1 MKAWV
6 KKEAFLKYTK
16 SGMLKSWAL
25 NNFNDSVLGST
36 SLQAILNDNGVDLC
50 RVTFRPWFIHGCRVK
65 VDFPLDQISVD
76 HPLFKHSVRLD
87 KLVQILAILSEK

>member
-6 KKEAFLKYTK
+6 KKETFLKHTK

-25 NNFNDSVLGST
+25 NNFNSGVPGTT
-36 SLQAILNDNGVDLC
+36 SLQAILNDNGVNLC
-50 RVTFRPWFIHGCRVK
+50 RVTFRPWFHGCKVK